1 MNCFR
6 SALLGF
12 GLLLAV
18 SAAQAQGPGV
28 RANIPFDFVVGN
40 QVLPA
45 GEYVVAAEGSGNTAI
60 SIRSTEG
67 HGTILSIAQACVAA
81 SPSKDARLVFHA
93 LGGRYFLS
101 QVWSTGYTSGRQL
114 PRSKAETELAKNQDP
129 AKELIVAAQL
139 TR

>member
-1 MNCFR
+1 MNRFR
-6 SALLGF
+6 SVLLGF

-28 RANIPFDFVVGN
+28 RANIPFDFMVGN
-40 QVLPA
+40 KVLPA
-45 GEYVVAAEGSGNTAI
+45 GEYVVTTEGSGNLAI
-60 SIRSTEG
+60 SIRSIAG
-67 HGTILSIAQACVAA
+67 HNTILSTVQACVSA
-81 SPSKDARLVFHA
+81 SPSKDARLVFHV

-101 QVWSTGYTSGRQL
+101 QVWSTGYSSGRQL

-129 AKELIVAAQL
+129 ARELIVAAQL